1 MEGRRI
7 KRINSLLKEVIADII
22 RHEVKNPHIP
32 ELITITEV
40 DVTEDLHHA
49 KVFVSMLTNADTKEK
64 ALEALQSASGFIAIK
79 ASKEVRLRF
88 FPELK
93 FILDT
98 SAEKQDRIQSVIDEI
113 QHERKQRESRSSADS
128 D

>member
-7 KRINSLLKEVIADII
+7 KRVNSLLKEVISDII
-22 RHEVKNPHIP
+22 RDEVKNPHITGV
-32 ELITITEV
+32 LTVT
-40 DVTEDLHHA
+40 DVQVTDDLHYA
-49 KVFVSMLTNADTKEK
+49 KVLVSLISDEKEK
-64 ALEALQSASGFIAIK
+64 ALEALQSAAGFIAVK
-79 ASKEVRLRF
+79 ASKQVRLRF

-98 SAEKQDRIQSVIDEI
+98 SAENQARIQSVIDDI
-113 QHERKQRESRSSADS
+113 QNEREQREAGRTPDS